1 MKKIFIAFLTSVIL
15 FTNTI
20 CIGDSTMP
28 HYCYKNQHIVAQ
40 QFVYR
45 TETGNRYHVGSC
57 RYLKYSKFKLEKSIA
72 EKAGLTPCKICKPN
86 LIY

>member
-1 MKKIFIAFLTSVIL
+1 MKKFMLAFLLAITFL
-15 FTNTI
+15 TNITCFDENI
-20 CIGDSTMP
+20 TVYSARFDRNNSIE
-28 HYCYKNQHIVAQ
+28 QI
-40 QFVYR
+40 VYR
-45 TETGNRYHVGSC
+45 TETVNRYHVGSC